1 MKLVLTKKEFDIL
14 VETFD
19 DGQLW
24 GRELN
29 DPRRTLLEKIMAIK
43 DKIDAGETWA
53 AELGTVEKEDWE

>member
-1 MKLVLTKKEFDIL
+1 MKLVLTEKEFDIL

-29 DPRRTLLEKIMAIK
+29 DPRRTLLEKIMAVK

-53 AELGTVEKEDWE
+53 AVLGTVEKED

>member
-1 MKLVLTKKEFDIL
+1 MKLVLTDEEFDIL
-14 VETFD
+14 VKTFD

-29 DPRRTLLEKIMAIK
+29 DPRRTLLVKIMAVK

-53 AELGTVEKEDWE
+53 AVLGTVEEED

>member
-1 MKLVLTKKEFDIL
+1 MKLVLTDEEFYIL
-14 VETFD
+14 VKTFD

-29 DPRRTLLEKIMAIK
+29 DPRRTLLEKIMAVK

-53 AELGTVEKEDWE
+53 AVLGTVEEED